1 MSAATHPHSARLAGT
16 PRPLGLGRRMAR
28 MLRRE
33 RSARVPIATKLVL
46 SYVLIIAV
54 ALAAAGIVGTQLVGR
69 LIVSEAQTAV
79 RTNLNAAREIFTG
92 RLDDINDV
100 VRLTADRFFLKDAL
114 LAGRLDQ
121 AAIELQGVRKNER
134 LDFLAVT
141 DPSGRVLLHTTTP
154 GLAGDDRSQDELIA
168 AARKAKLPVAGVAI
182 MTADDLRRESPVL
195 ADRAYLTLIPTPRAR
210 PRVETE
216 LGAGMVLKAV
226 APIVSPGHGLI
237 GLLYGGVLL
246 NQDFE
251 MVDRIKRTVFQD
263 VRYKGKDI
271 GTATI
276 FLDDVRISTNVMN
289 ADGSRAIGTRIAE
302 DVYRQVVLE
311 GKPWVDRAFVV
322 NEWYITAYEPIRTIG
337 GKIIGILYVGVL
349 EEKYV
354 DMRRSAIAA
363 FLALTLAGGLL
374 SLGLSYR
381 ISQQVSGTVTQ
392 LVSASGDMARGNLDV
407 RVDIKTRDELEDLAD
422 AFNTMAVALKRRDDL
437 LKEYARSKIME
448 SERLAITGQLA
459 AGVAHEINNPLQGIV
474 TYSHLLLEKVPADSP
489 IRSSLQK
496 IANQADR
503 CREIVRGLLDF
514 SRPRAPQMKLSS
526 VNAILRECVSLLEK
540 QASFHNIRIAAEF
553 QPDLPPTV
561 IDPSQMQE
569 VFINIII
576 NAAEA
581 MDGVGRLVLATRL
594 DASQNFI
601 EVDFTDTGYGI
612 RPEDLGC
619 IFDPFFTTKDPGHGT
634 GLGLAISKGII
645 EKHKGTIAVTS
656 QTGKGTTFVIRLPV
670 TTQVDA

>member
-1 MSAATHPHSARLAGT
+1 
-16 PRPLGLGRRMAR
+16 MAR

-33 RSARVPIATKLVL
+33 RSARVPIATKLVF
-46 SYVLIIAV
+46 SYLLVIAV
-54 ALAAAGIVGTQLVGR
+54 ALAATGIVGTQLVGR

-79 RTNLNAAREIFTG
+79 RTNLNAAREIFRG

-100 VRLTADRFFLKDAL
+100 VRLTADRFFLKNAL

-121 AAIELQGVRKNER
+121 AADDLEEVRRKER
-134 LDFLAVT
+134 LDFLTVVA
-141 DPSGRVLLHTTTP
+141 PSGRVLLRTTP
-154 GLAGDDRSQDELIA
+154 GVAGDDRSHDELIA
-168 AARKAKLPVAGVAI
+168 VAQKSRLPVAGVAI
-182 MTADDLRRESPVL
+182 MTADDLRRESPAL
-195 ADRAYLTLIPTPRAR
+195 ADRAYLELIPTPRAG
-210 PRVETE
+210 PRAERDLT
-216 LGAGMVLKAV
+216 AGMVLKAA

-251 MVDRIKRTVFQD
+251 TVDKIKRTVFQD

-276 FLDDVRISTNVMN
+276 FLDDVRISTNVIN

-302 DVYRQVVLE
+302 DVYRQVALE
-311 GKPWVDRAFVV
+311 GKPWIGRAFVV
-322 NEWYITAYEPIRTIG
+322 NNWYITAYEPIRTIG
-337 GKIIGILYVGVL
+337 GTIIGILYVGVL

-354 DMRRSAIAA
+354 DMRRRATAA

-381 ISQQVSGTVTQ
+381 VSRKISETVTQ
-392 LVSASGDMARGNLDV
+392 LVSASGDMAHGNLDV
-407 RVDIKTRDELEDLAD
+407 RVDVKTRDELEDLAD
-422 AFNTMAVALKRRDDL
+422 AFNSMASSLKRRDEL

-448 SERLAITGQLA
+448 SERLAVTGQLA

-474 TYSHLLLEKVPADSP
+474 TYSHLLLERVPVDSP
-489 IRSSLQK
+489 IRPTLQK
-496 IANQADR
+496 IVNQADR
-503 CREIVRGLLDF
+503 CREIVRRLLDF

-526 VNAILRECVSLLEK
+526 VNALLRECVSLLEK
-540 QASFHNIRIAAEF
+540 QALFHNIKIVTEF
-553 QPDLPPTV
+553 QPDLPPSV

-581 MDGVGRLVLATRL
+581 MDGVGRLALATRL
-594 DASQNFI
+594 DGSQNFI
-601 EVDFTDTGYGI
+601 EVEFTDTGHGI
-612 RPEDLGC
+612 RPEDLGR

-634 GLGLAISKGII
+634 GLGLAISKGIV

-656 QTGKGTTFVIRLPV
+656 QIGKGTTFVIRLPV